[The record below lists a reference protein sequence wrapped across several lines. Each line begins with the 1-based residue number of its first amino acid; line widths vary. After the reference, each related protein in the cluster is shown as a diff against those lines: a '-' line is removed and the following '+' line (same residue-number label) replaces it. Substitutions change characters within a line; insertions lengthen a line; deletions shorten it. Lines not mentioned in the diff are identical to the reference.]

1 MPQHR
6 LRAGRLS
13 AVIVLALATGAACG
27 PAEDAATT
35 SKTAPASA
43 RPSAS
48 ATAAASNGVEKLR
61 PAEILSR
68 ARKATA
74 SARYLRMRGQ
84 IEDGDGKIALD
95 FRFAGK
101 TKATG
106 WFQQGKQRVEIIR
119 VGKTV
124 YFRGNK
130 AFLKEIGGKSAVQ
143 LLSGK
148 HIKTTANS
156 ADFKDLAAFTDR
168 MSLMKEALKEAGT
181 WRTGRAGTVAGTPAL
196 TLTGGPGVEIQVA
209 TRGEPYV
216 LRLDGGPGNRIE
228 YLAYGTPVDVSRPP
242 AEAVVDGDGL

>member
-6 LRAGRLS
+6 LRAGGVS
-13 AVIVLALATGAACG
+13 AVIVLALASGAACG

-35 SKTAPASA
+35 SKTAAAPA
-43 RPSAS
+43 RPS
-48 ATAAASNGVEKLR
+48 TAASNGVEKLR

-84 IEDGDGKIALD
+84 IDDGDGKVALD
-95 FRFAGK
+95 FRFAG
-101 TKATG
+101 ATEASG

-119 VGKTV
+119 IGKDV
-124 YFRGNK
+124 YIKGNK

-143 LLSGK
+143 LLAGK
-148 HIKTTANS
+148 HIKTTAKS

-168 MSLMKEALKEAGT
+168 TSLMKEALKAAGT
-181 WRTGRAGTVAGTPAL
+181 WKKGAAGTVAGRPAL

-209 TRGEPYV
+209 TSGEPYV

-228 YLAYGTPVDVSRPP
+228 YLAYGTRVDVRRPP
-242 AEAVVDGDGL
+242 AEAVVDGDGF